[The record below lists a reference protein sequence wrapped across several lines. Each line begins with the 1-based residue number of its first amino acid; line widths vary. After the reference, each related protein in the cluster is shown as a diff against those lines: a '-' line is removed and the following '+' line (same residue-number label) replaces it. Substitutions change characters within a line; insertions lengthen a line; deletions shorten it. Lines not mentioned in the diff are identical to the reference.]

1 MSRRRL
7 TRVEMRRR
15 LSTIRVGLIA
25 GLVAFLLL
33 GTSGVA
39 YALWS
44 ASAALTSTA
53 GTATVTVSQA
63 LSASTLAKTYTS
75 SDLVA
80 VGVVTVT
87 NTGTRSGDYSLAIAG
102 TSTSTAFRSAVNVA
116 IGTGTCTTTSAL
128 TAPVTG
134 TMAATVTKTGT
145 LASGASVALC
155 VRTSISAANVAANP
169 GVSLSGTAATS
180 ITVGT
185 WSANA
190 ATSIAFTQSIAAPT
204 GFQSLEGN
212 RYKIFNQG
220 ICMNSNWEPYNVLT
234 RGGAA
239 GGSCDNDQTSN
250 WRLLDDPSGAKFVA
264 RAFNTSTAPS
274 NRWNA
279 TSATAVNLATAA
291 TSNAQ
296 RWMIT
301 VRPDGTYQFLNVA
314 QSKCLSVST
323 ANAVSLQT
331 CSTSSAAQSF
341 TFEVVANSAPA
352 PVTLT
357 CGGNGTNYIYYS
369 WPVLDGYQAEVT
381 YKVYVNGI
389 FVKDHTNGYSTSV
402 QFNPTEVPIATFGTG
417 VKTVEVRQSVAGAAY
432 TVTGTGSITIAAGS
446 NNLSCN

>member
-1 MSRRRL
+1 MTRRRL
-7 TRVEMRRR
+7 TRVETRRR
-15 LSTIRVGLIA
+15 LSNLRVAIIA
-25 GLVAFLLL
+25 GLVAFMLL

-44 ASAALTSTA
+44 ASASLTSTA

-75 SDLVA
+75 SDLIA

-87 NTGTRSGDYSLAIAG
+87 NTGTRSGTYSLAVAG
-102 TSTSTAFRSAVNVA
+102 TSTSTAFRSAINVVV
-116 IGTGTCTTTSAL
+116 GTGTCSTTSTLAG
-128 TAPVTG
+128 TVTG

-145 LASGASVALC
+145 LAAGASVALC

-169 GVSLSGTAATS
+169 GVSLAGTATTS
-180 ITVGT
+180 ISVGT
-185 WSANA
+185 WNANA

-204 GFQSLEGN
+204 GFQSFEGN

-279 TSATAVNLATAA
+279 TSATAVNLAATAA
-291 TSNAQ
+291 TNAQ

-301 VRPDGTYQFLNVA
+301 VRPDSTYQFLNV
-314 QSKCLSVST
+314 QQNKCLSVST
-323 ANAVSLQT
+323 GNAVSLET
-331 CSTSSAAQSF
+331 CAPASAAQGF
-341 TFEVVANSAPA
+341 TFTIVANASPA

-357 CGGNGTNYIYYS
+357 CGGNGSNYIYYS
-369 WPVLDGYQAEVT
+369 WPILDGYQAEVT

-402 QFNPTEVPIATFGTG
+402 QFSPAEVPVATYGSG

-432 TVTGTGSITIAAGS
+432 TVTGTGSINIAAS
-446 NNLSCN
+446 TNYLTCN